1 MTLTPLIVVPGT
13 WEWPAP
19 STSESP
25 IWYQPH
31 SLFSDYLASRGWA
44 LASDDGRPFVW
55 STRATGYQLWDRLLG
70 RRAQMQADWAA
81 AAENLYAWVVPPRA
95 PERRLPPEQT
105 TILTHSH
112 GLQVALLAAARG
124 LKIQTLIDICGPVRK
139 DIRAYLDPAI
149 RANIGYW
156 WHLHAD
162 RSDWWQ
168 ILGGIGDGSL
178 GIQRSHPDADL
189 NQRLPQAG
197 HSRLLRDRAWMP
209 LLDSAL
215 DWAHQRYNVR

>member
-13 WEWPAP
+13 WEWPA
-19 STSESP
+19 SSEP
-25 IWYQPH
+25 GEPVWYQPH
-31 SLFSDYLASRGWA
+31 SLFSDYLASQGWA
-44 LASDDGRPFVW
+44 IARDDARPFVW
-55 STRATGYQLWDRLLG
+55 STRATGFQFWDRLLG
-70 RRAQMQADWAA
+70 RQTQMQADWAA

-139 DIRAYLDPAI
+139 DIRAYLDPTV

-168 ILGGIGDGSL
+168 VLGGIGDGSF
-178 GIQRSHPDADL
+178 GVQRSHPDADL

-215 DWAHQRYNVR
+215 DWAHQRYDVC